1 MVPSVR
7 TSAKALHMRKII
19 NSTYITLDGA
29 VEDPHLWPS
38 LGGAGSQVSFD
49 IQAELLGNCDAVLMG
64 RRTYDS
70 FAAVWPTRSGDIV
83 SDRINAMEKYVASST
98 LRNPT
103 WNNTTVIARDLVAN
117 VTRLK
122 QQPGKDIVQY
132 GLGQVSFTLLEH
144 GLLDEIRMW
153 VHPLVLGRKGPQF
166 PHFRDC
172 LPTQLTLV
180 DSRTLPNGIAIL
192 NYQVARQV

>member
-1 MVPSVR
+1 
-7 TSAKALHMRKII
+7 MRKII

-38 LGGAGSQVSFD
+38 LGDAGSTLSYD
-49 IQAELLGNCDAVLMG
+49 IQTELLNQCDAVLMG

-70 FAAVWPTRSGDIV
+70 FASVWPTRSGDIF
-83 SDRINAMEKYVASST
+83 SDRINAMEKFVISST
-98 LRNPT
+98 LCNPA
-103 WNNTTVIARDLVAN
+103 WNNTTVITRDLVAE

-132 GLGQVSFTLLEH
+132 GIGQVSFTLIEH
-144 GLLDEIRMW
+144 SLLDELRLW
-153 VHPLVLGRKGPQF
+153 VHPLILGNKGPQV

-172 LPTQLTLV
+172 LPAQLNLV
-180 DSRTLPNGIAIL
+180 ASRTLPNGIAIL
-192 NYQVARQV
+192 NYQIA